1 MPGQIPPRRAW
12 QPSWRA
18 LGGGA
23 FALFAVVLAFLA
35 GRVRAG
41 TDPGVARAASSSPPT
56 AVQQQRQTTPDPSQG
71 DDPGFDDSPALPQDD
86 GSGSVAPDPDPPTT
100 HAS

>member
-1 MPGQIPPRRAW
+1 MPGQTSPRRAW
-12 QPSWRA
+12 QPSWWH

-41 TDPGVARAASSSPPT
+41 TDPGVARATSSSPPAAVAPSTT
-56 AVQQQRQTTPDPSQG
+56 APPSQ
-71 DDPGFDDSPALPQDD
+71 DAAPGLDD
-86 GSGSVAPDPDPPTT
+86 GSGLPQDNGSGALAPDPDPPTT